1 MLIRSVFATLILLTA
16 SAALD
21 RTANGSDT
29 PLRTPLSELGLDLD
43 GWKGSDAARFD
54 VRTMELLGVDEYV
67 HRVYVGA
74 KRIPVS
80 LYVGFYGRQGEGET
94 IHSPMNCLPGS
105 GWQPISRTTM
115 PLTITDSRGS
125 STEVAPVNQLVI
137 ERGAE
142 RQLVVYWYQSHGR
155 VTAGEY
161 TTKLLTM
168 WDAIRLNRTDAALVR
183 LTTPIVDRDTT
194 SATRNV
200 SSFAESLFT
209 RLQAHLPL

>member
-1 MLIRSVFATLILLTA
+1 MLLRSVFATLILLTA

-29 PLRTPLSELGLDLD
+29 PLRTPLSELGLDFD

-54 VRTMELLGVDEYV
+54 ARTMELLGVDEYL

-74 KRIPVS
+74 ERIPVS

-115 PLTITDSRGS
+115 PLTVTDSRGS
-125 STEVAPVNQLVI
+125 STAVAPVNQLVI

-200 SSFAESLFT
+200 SSFAQRLFT

>member
-1 MLIRSVFATLILLTA
+1 MLLRSVFATLILLTA

-21 RTANGSDT
+21 RTANGSET
-29 PLRTPLSELGLDLD
+29 ALRTPLSELALNFD
-43 GWKGSDAARFD
+43 GWAGSDAARFD
-54 VRTMELLGVDEYV
+54 ARTMELLGVDEYL

-74 KRIPVS
+74 AHTPVS

-105 GWQPISRTTM
+105 GWQPISRTTI
-115 PLTITDSRGS
+115 PLTVAEPGRP
-125 STEVAPVNQLVI
+125 STQLAEVNQLVI
-137 ERGAE
+137 QRGAE

-161 TTKLLTM
+161 TSKLMTM

-183 LTTPIVDRDTT
+183 LTTPIVERDAI
-194 SATRNV
+194 SATRHA
-200 SSFAESLFT
+200 SSFAESLFS